1 MTVLSTVLIS
11 SASTIILEHYGKI
24 LLSSLIKH
32 YVYKGTKYIISKCY
46 NGIKNKIFKKKEY
59 INTTW

>member
-46 NGIKNKIFKKKEY
+46 NSIKNKIFKKKEY
-59 INTTW
+59 VNTTW